1 MMLREG
7 VLTCSG
13 AGSEAD
19 KQRRGQRG
27 ECRGHDA
34 KIDSTFVG
42 TRGRCTVHCDA
53 HGFIY
58 HLVYISV

>member
-1 MMLREG
+1 MMLCEG

-19 KQRRGQRG
+19 KKRRGQRG

-34 KIDSTFVG
+34 KIDSE
-42 TRGRCTVHCDA
+42 RL
-53 HGFIY
+53 
-58 HLVYISV
+58 HLRRNTGALYNAL

>member
-7 VLTCSG
+7 ALTCSG

-34 KIDSTFVG
+34 KIDSAHVG
-42 TRGRCTVHCDA
+42 TRGRCAVHCDGR
-53 HGFIY
+53 GFIY
-58 HLVYISV
+58 HLGYIWV